1 MPFLQFCSE
10 ESLISSHQVVW
21 INMMIKY
28 LTINILF
35 CSLFLIGCNKSKKS
49 QLRIAVIPKGTTHEF
64 WKMGEAG
71 ARKAGNELG
80 VEIIWKGPQK
90 ESDRA
95 GQIKVVE
102 NFITQGVDGIALA
115 PLDDKAL
122 VRSVSEAKNAGIKVA
137 VWDSGLDSSAGDAVI
152 SAVMTDNYSAG
163 QECGKRLAK
172 LMNGTGKVLMLRH
185 AVNHDSTTKRE
196 EGFLEGL
203 RKAAPSIE
211 LLSIDQRG
219 GVSIDEA
226 MKVSESLLNQFA
238 DQIDGVF
245 TPNESTTQG
254 MLRALEQAGL
264 AGKFPFVGFDTN
276 DALLQAIKDK
286 KVSAL
291 AVQDPFKMGYTAV
304 KNIFNSINQKP
315 FEADVDTGAVLLDLE
330 NLNTEKVQKLIKPS
344 GA

>member
-1 MPFLQFCSE
+1 
-10 ESLISSHQVVW
+10 
-21 INMMIKY
+21 MIKF

-35 CSLFLIGCNKSKKS
+35 CTLFLTGCNKTKNSK
-49 QLRIAVIPKGTTHEF
+49 LRIAVIPKGTTHEF

-71 ARKAGNELG
+71 AKKAGNELG
-80 VEIIWKGPQK
+80 IDIIWKGPQK

-122 VRSVSEAKNAGIKVA
+122 VRSVTEAKNAGIKVA
-137 VWDSGLDSSAGDAVI
+137 VWDSGLDESAGDAVI
-152 SAVMTDNYSAG
+152 SSVMTNNFAAG
-163 QECGKRLAK
+163 QDCGKRLAM
-172 LMNGTGKVLMLRH
+172 LMNGSGKVLMLRH

-196 EGFLEGL
+196 EGFLDGI
-203 RKAAPSIE
+203 KKTAPGIE

-226 MKVSESLLNQFA
+226 MKVSESLLNQFS
-238 DQIDGVF
+238 DQVDGVF

-254 MLRALEQAGL
+254 MLRALDQAGL

-276 DALLQAIKDK
+276 EALLQGLKDK

-291 AVQDPFKMGYTAV
+291 AVQDPFQMGYTAV
-304 KNIFNSINQKP
+304 RNIFNSIQQKP
-315 FEADVDTGAVLLDLE
+315 FEANVDTGAVLLDLE
-330 NLNTEKVQKLIKPS
+330 NIDTEEVQKIINPQ
-344 GA
+344 GT

>member
-1 MPFLQFCSE
+1 
-10 ESLISSHQVVW
+10 
-21 INMMIKY
+21 MIKF

-35 CSLFLIGCNKSKKS
+35 CTLFLTGCNKTKNSK
-49 QLRIAVIPKGTTHEF
+49 LRIAVIPKGTTHEF

-71 ARKAGNELG
+71 AKKAGNELG
-80 VEIIWKGPQK
+80 IDIIWKGPQK

-122 VRSVSEAKNAGIKVA
+122 VRSVTEAKNAGIKVA
-137 VWDSGLDSSAGDAVI
+137 VWDSGLDESAGDAVI
-152 SAVMTDNYSAG
+152 SSVMTNNFAAG
-163 QECGKRLAK
+163 QDCGKRLAM
-172 LMNGTGKVLMLRH
+172 LMNGSGKVLMLRH

-196 EGFLEGL
+196 EGFLDGIK
-203 RKAAPSIE
+203 KAAPGIE

-226 MKVSESLLNQFA
+226 MKVSESLLNQFG
-238 DQIDGVF
+238 DQVDGVF

-254 MLRALEQAGL
+254 MLRALDQAGL

-276 DALLQAIKDK
+276 EALLQGLKDK

-291 AVQDPFKMGYTAV
+291 AVQDPFQMGYTAV
-304 KNIFNSINQKP
+304 RNIFNSIQQKP
-315 FEADVDTGAVLLDLE
+315 FEANVDTGAVLLDLE
-330 NLNTEKVQKLIKPS
+330 NIDTEEIQKIINPQ
-344 GA
+344 GT

>member
-1 MPFLQFCSE
+1 
-10 ESLISSHQVVW
+10 
-21 INMMIKY
+21 MIKF

-35 CSLFLIGCNKSKKS
+35 CTLFLTGCNKTKNSK
-49 QLRIAVIPKGTTHEF
+49 LRIAVIPKGTTHEF

-71 ARKAGNELG
+71 AKKAGNELG
-80 VEIIWKGPQK
+80 IDIIWKGPQK

-122 VRSVSEAKNAGIKVA
+122 VRSVTEAKNAGIKVA
-137 VWDSGLDSSAGDAVI
+137 VWDSGLDESAGDAVI
-152 SAVMTDNYSAG
+152 SSVMTNNFAAG
-163 QECGKRLAK
+163 QDCGKRLAM
-172 LMNGTGKVLMLRH
+172 LMNGSGKVLMLRH

-196 EGFLEGL
+196 EGFLDGI
-203 RKAAPSIE
+203 KKTAPGIE

-226 MKVSESLLNQFA
+226 MKVSESLLNQFG
-238 DQIDGVF
+238 DQVDGVF

-254 MLRALEQAGL
+254 MLRALDQAGL

-276 DALLQAIKDK
+276 EALLQGLKDK

-291 AVQDPFKMGYTAV
+291 AVQDPFQMGYTAV
-304 KNIFNSINQKP
+304 RNIFNSIQQKP
-315 FEADVDTGAVLLDLE
+315 FEANVDTGAVLLDLE
-330 NLNTEKVQKLIKPS
+330 NIDTEEVQKIINPQ
-344 GA
+344 GI

>member
-1 MPFLQFCSE
+1 
-10 ESLISSHQVVW
+10 
-21 INMMIKY
+21 MIKF
-28 LTINILF
+28 LTINIFF
-35 CSLFLIGCNKSKKS
+35 CALFLTGCNKTKNSK
-49 QLRIAVIPKGTTHEF
+49 LRIAVIPKGTTHEF

-71 ARKAGNELG
+71 AKKAGNELG
-80 VEIIWKGPQK
+80 IDIIWKGPQK

-122 VRSVSEAKNAGIKVA
+122 VRSVTEAKNAGIKVA
-137 VWDSGLDSSAGDAVI
+137 VWDSGLDESAGDAVI
-152 SAVMTDNYSAG
+152 SSVMTNNFTAG
-163 QECGKRLAK
+163 QDCGKRLAM
-172 LMNGTGKVLMLRH
+172 LMNGSGKVLMLRH

-196 EGFLEGL
+196 EGFLDGIK
-203 RKAAPSIE
+203 KAAPGIE

-226 MKVSESLLNQFA
+226 MKVSESLLNQFG
-238 DQIDGVF
+238 DQVDGVF

-254 MLRALEQAGL
+254 MLRALDQAGL

-276 DALLQAIKDK
+276 EALLQGLKDK

-291 AVQDPFKMGYTAV
+291 AVQDPFQMGYTAV
-304 KNIFNSINQKP
+304 RNIFNSIQQKP
-315 FEADVDTGAVLLDLE
+315 FEANVDTGAVLLDLE
-330 NLNTEKVQKLIKPS
+330 NIDTEEIQKIINPQ
-344 GA
+344 GT

>member
-1 MPFLQFCSE
+1 MA
-10 ESLISSHQVVW
+10 W
-21 INMMIKY
+21 INKMIKF

-35 CSLFLIGCNKSKKS
+35 CILFLTGCNKTKNSK
-49 QLRIAVIPKGTTHEF
+49 LRIAVIPKGTTHEF

-71 ARKAGNELG
+71 AKKAGNELG
-80 VEIIWKGPQK
+80 IDIIWKGPQK

-122 VRSVSEAKNAGIKVA
+122 VRSVTEAKNAGIKVA
-137 VWDSGLDSSAGDAVI
+137 VWDSGLDESAGDAVI
-152 SAVMTDNYSAG
+152 SSVMTNNFAAG
-163 QECGKRLAK
+163 QDCGKRLAM
-172 LMNGTGKVLMLRH
+172 LMNGSGKVLMLRH

-196 EGFLEGL
+196 EGFLDGIK
-203 RKAAPSIE
+203 KAAPGIE

-226 MKVSESLLNQFA
+226 MKVSESLLNQFG
-238 DQIDGVF
+238 DQVDGVF

-254 MLRALEQAGL
+254 MLRALDQAGL

-276 DALLQAIKDK
+276 EALLQGLKDK

-291 AVQDPFKMGYTAV
+291 AVQDPFQMGYTAV
-304 KNIFNSINQKP
+304 RNIFNSIQQNP
-315 FEADVDTGAVLLDLE
+315 FDANVDTGAVLLDLE
-330 NLNTEKVQKLIKPS
+330 NIDTEEIQKIINPQ
-344 GA
+344 GT

>member
-1 MPFLQFCSE
+1 
-10 ESLISSHQVVW
+10 
-21 INMMIKY
+21 MIKF

-35 CSLFLIGCNKSKKS
+35 CILFLTGCNKTKNSK
-49 QLRIAVIPKGTTHEF
+49 LRIAVIPKGTTHEF

-71 ARKAGNELG
+71 AKKAGNELG
-80 VEIIWKGPQK
+80 IDIIWKGPQK

-122 VRSVSEAKNAGIKVA
+122 VRSVTEAKNAGIKVA
-137 VWDSGLDSSAGDAVI
+137 VWDSGLNESVGDAVI
-152 SAVMTDNYSAG
+152 SSVMTNNFAAG
-163 QECGKRLAK
+163 QDCGKRLAM
-172 LMNGTGKVLMLRH
+172 LMNGSGKVLMLRH

-196 EGFLEGL
+196 EGFLDGIK
-203 RKAAPSIE
+203 KAAPGIE

-226 MKVSESLLNQFA
+226 MKVSESLLNQFG
-238 DQIDGVF
+238 DQVDGVF

-254 MLRALEQAGL
+254 MLRALDQAGL

-276 DALLQAIKDK
+276 EALLQGLKDK

-291 AVQDPFKMGYTAV
+291 AVQDPFQMGYTAV
-304 KNIFNSINQKP
+304 RNIFNSIQQKP
-315 FEADVDTGAVLLDLE
+315 FEANVDTGAVLLDLE
-330 NLNTEKVQKLIKPS
+330 NIDTEEIQKIINPQ
-344 GA
+344 GT

>member
-1 MPFLQFCSE
+1 
-10 ESLISSHQVVW
+10 
-21 INMMIKY
+21 MIKF

-35 CSLFLIGCNKSKKS
+35 CTLFLTGCNKTKNSK
-49 QLRIAVIPKGTTHEF
+49 LRIAVIPKGTTHEF

-71 ARKAGNELG
+71 AKKAGNELG
-80 VEIIWKGPQK
+80 IDIIWKGPQK

-122 VRSVSEAKNAGIKVA
+122 VRSVTEAKNAGIKVA
-137 VWDSGLDSSAGDAVI
+137 VWDSGLDESAGDAVI
-152 SAVMTDNYSAG
+152 SSVMTNNFAAG
-163 QECGKRLAK
+163 QDCGKRLAM
-172 LMNGTGKVLMLRH
+172 LMNGSGKVLMLRH

-196 EGFLEGL
+196 EGFLDGI
-203 RKAAPSIE
+203 KKTAPGIE

-226 MKVSESLLNQFA
+226 MKVSESLLNQFG
-238 DQIDGVF
+238 DQVDGVF

-254 MLRALEQAGL
+254 MLRALDQAGL

-276 DALLQAIKDK
+276 EALLQGLKDK

-291 AVQDPFKMGYTAV
+291 AVQDPFQMGYTAV
-304 KNIFNSINQKP
+304 RNIFNSIQQKP
-315 FEADVDTGAVLLDLE
+315 FEANVDTGAVILDLE
-330 NLNTEKVQKLIKPS
+330 NIDTEEVQKIINPQ
-344 GA
+344 GT

>member
-1 MPFLQFCSE
+1 MA
-10 ESLISSHQVVW
+10 W
-21 INMMIKY
+21 INKMIKF

-35 CSLFLIGCNKSKKS
+35 CILFLTGCNKTKNSK
-49 QLRIAVIPKGTTHEF
+49 LRIAVIPKGTTHEF

-71 ARKAGNELG
+71 AKKAGNELG
-80 VEIIWKGPQK
+80 IDIIWKGPQK

-122 VRSVSEAKNAGIKVA
+122 VRSVTEAKNAGIKVA
-137 VWDSGLDSSAGDAVI
+137 VWDSGLDESAGDAVI
-152 SAVMTDNYSAG
+152 SSVMTNNFAAG
-163 QECGKRLAK
+163 QDCGKRLAM
-172 LMNGTGKVLMLRH
+172 LMNGSGKVLMLRH

-196 EGFLEGL
+196 EGFLDGI
-203 RKAAPSIE
+203 KKTAPGIE

-226 MKVSESLLNQFA
+226 MKVSESLLNQFG
-238 DQIDGVF
+238 DQVDGVF

-254 MLRALEQAGL
+254 MLRALDQAGL

-276 DALLQAIKDK
+276 EALLQGLKDK

-291 AVQDPFKMGYTAV
+291 AVQDPFQMGYTAV
-304 KNIFNSINQKP
+304 RNIFNSIQQKP
-315 FEADVDTGAVLLDLE
+315 FEANVDTGAVLLDLE
-330 NLNTEKVQKLIKPS
+330 NIDTEEIQKIINPQ
-344 GA
+344 GT

>member
-1 MPFLQFCSE
+1 MA
-10 ESLISSHQVVW
+10 W
-21 INMMIKY
+21 INKMIKF

-35 CSLFLIGCNKSKKS
+35 CTLFLTGCNKTKNSK
-49 QLRIAVIPKGTTHEF
+49 LRIAVIPKGTTHEF

-71 ARKAGNELG
+71 AKKAGNELG
-80 VEIIWKGPQK
+80 IDIIWKGPQK

-122 VRSVSEAKNAGIKVA
+122 VRSVTEAKNAGIKVA
-137 VWDSGLDSSAGDAVI
+137 VWDSGLDESAGDAVI
-152 SAVMTDNYSAG
+152 SSVMTNNFAAG
-163 QECGKRLAK
+163 QDCGKRLAM
-172 LMNGTGKVLMLRH
+172 LMNGSGKVLMLRH

-196 EGFLEGL
+196 EGFLDGIK
-203 RKAAPSIE
+203 KAAPGIE

-226 MKVSESLLNQFA
+226 MKVSESLLNQFG
-238 DQIDGVF
+238 DQVDGVF

-254 MLRALEQAGL
+254 MLRALDQAGL

-276 DALLQAIKDK
+276 EALLQGLKDK

-291 AVQDPFKMGYTAV
+291 AVQDPFQMGYTAV
-304 KNIFNSINQKP
+304 RNIFNSIQQKP
-315 FEADVDTGAVLLDLE
+315 FEANVDTGAVLLDLE
-330 NLNTEKVQKLIKPS
+330 NIDTEEIQKIINPQ
-344 GA
+344 GT

>member
-1 MPFLQFCSE
+1 MA
-10 ESLISSHQVVW
+10 W
-21 INMMIKY
+21 INKMIKF

-35 CSLFLIGCNKSKKS
+35 CILFLTGCNKTKNSK
-49 QLRIAVIPKGTTHEF
+49 LRIAVIPKGTTHEF

-71 ARKAGNELG
+71 AKQAGNELG
-80 VEIIWKGPQK
+80 IDIIWKGPQK

-122 VRSVSEAKNAGIKVA
+122 VRSVTEAKNAGIKVA
-137 VWDSGLDSSAGDAVI
+137 VWDSGLDESAGDAVI
-152 SAVMTDNYSAG
+152 SSVMTNNFAAG
-163 QECGKRLAK
+163 QDCGKRLAM
-172 LMNGTGKVLMLRH
+172 LMNGSGKVLMLRH

-196 EGFLEGL
+196 EGFLDGIK
-203 RKAAPSIE
+203 KAAPGIE

-226 MKVSESLLNQFA
+226 MKVSESLLNQFG
-238 DQIDGVF
+238 DQVDGVF

-254 MLRALEQAGL
+254 MLRALDQAGL

-276 DALLQAIKDK
+276 EALLQGLKDK

-291 AVQDPFKMGYTAV
+291 AVQDPFQMGYTAV
-304 KNIFNSINQKP
+304 RNIFNSIQQKP
-315 FEADVDTGAVLLDLE
+315 FEANVDTGAVLLDLE
-330 NLNTEKVQKLIKPS
+330 NIDTEEIQKIINPQ
-344 GA
+344 GT

>member
-1 MPFLQFCSE
+1 MA
-10 ESLISSHQVVW
+10 W
-21 INMMIKY
+21 INKMIKF

-35 CSLFLIGCNKSKKS
+35 CILFLTGCNKTKNSK
-49 QLRIAVIPKGTTHEF
+49 LRIAVIPKGTTHEF

-71 ARKAGNELG
+71 AKKAGNELG
-80 VEIIWKGPQK
+80 IEIIWKGPQK

-122 VRSVSEAKNAGIKVA
+122 VRSVTEAKNAGIKVA
-137 VWDSGLDSSAGDAVI
+137 VWDSGLDESAGDAVI
-152 SAVMTDNYSAG
+152 SSVMTNNFAAG
-163 QECGKRLAK
+163 QDCGKRLAM
-172 LMNGTGKVLMLRH
+172 LMNGSGKVLMLRH

-196 EGFLEGL
+196 EGFLDGIK
-203 RKAAPSIE
+203 KAAPGIE

-226 MKVSESLLNQFA
+226 MKVSESLLNQFG
-238 DQIDGVF
+238 DQVDGVF

-254 MLRALEQAGL
+254 MLRALDQAGL

-276 DALLQAIKDK
+276 EALLQGLKDK

-291 AVQDPFKMGYTAV
+291 AVQDPFQMGYTAV
-304 KNIFNSINQKP
+304 RNIFNSIQQKP
-315 FEADVDTGAVLLDLE
+315 FEANVDTGAVLLDLE
-330 NLNTEKVQKLIKPS
+330 NLDTEEVQKIINPQ
-344 GA
+344 GT

>member
-1 MPFLQFCSE
+1 
-10 ESLISSHQVVW
+10 
-21 INMMIKY
+21 MIKF

-35 CSLFLIGCNKSKKS
+35 CILFLTGCNKTKNSK
-49 QLRIAVIPKGTTHEF
+49 LRIAVIPKGTTHEF

-71 ARKAGNELG
+71 AKKAGNELG
-80 VEIIWKGPQK
+80 IDIIWKGPQK

-122 VRSVSEAKNAGIKVA
+122 VRSVTEAKNAGIKVA
-137 VWDSGLDSSAGDAVI
+137 VWDSGLDESAGNAVI
-152 SAVMTDNYSAG
+152 SSVMTNNFAAG
-163 QECGKRLAK
+163 QDCGKRLAM
-172 LMNGTGKVLMLRH
+172 LMNGSGKVLMLRH

-196 EGFLEGL
+196 EGFLDGIK
-203 RKAAPSIE
+203 KAAPGIE

-226 MKVSESLLNQFA
+226 MKVSESLLNQFG
-238 DQIDGVF
+238 DQVDGVF

-254 MLRALEQAGL
+254 MLRALDQAGL

-276 DALLQAIKDK
+276 EALLQGLKDK

-291 AVQDPFKMGYTAV
+291 AVQDPFQMGYTAV
-304 KNIFNSINQKP
+304 RNIFNSIQQKP
-315 FEADVDTGAVLLDLE
+315 FEANVDTGAVLLDLE
-330 NLNTEKVQKLIKPS
+330 NIDTEEIQKIINPQ
-344 GA
+344 GT

>member
-1 MPFLQFCSE
+1 MA
-10 ESLISSHQVVW
+10 W
-21 INMMIKY
+21 INKMIKF

-35 CSLFLIGCNKSKKS
+35 CILFLTGCNKTKNSK
-49 QLRIAVIPKGTTHEF
+49 LRIAVIPKGTTHEF

-71 ARKAGNELG
+71 AKKAGNELG
-80 VEIIWKGPQK
+80 IDIIWKGPQK

-122 VRSVSEAKNAGIKVA
+122 VRSVTEAKNAGIKVA
-137 VWDSGLDSSAGDAVI
+137 VWDSGLDESAGDAVI
-152 SAVMTDNYSAG
+152 SSVMTNNFAAG
-163 QECGKRLAK
+163 QDCGKRLAM
-172 LMNGTGKVLMLRH
+172 LMNGSGKVLMLRH

-196 EGFLEGL
+196 EGFLDGIK
-203 RKAAPSIE
+203 KAAPGIE

-226 MKVSESLLNQFA
+226 MKISESLLNQFG
-238 DQIDGVF
+238 DQVDGVF

-254 MLRALEQAGL
+254 MLRALDQAGL

-276 DALLQAIKDK
+276 EALLQGLKDK

-291 AVQDPFKMGYTAV
+291 AVQDPFQMGYTAV
-304 KNIFNSINQKP
+304 RNIFNSIQQKP
-315 FEADVDTGAVLLDLE
+315 FEANVDTGAVLLDLE
-330 NLNTEKVQKLIKPS
+330 NIDTEEIQKIINPQ
-344 GA
+344 GT